1 MFQAHKDPILKPWQY
16 PQGNIARP
24 DRECNSQPH
33 LCPARS
39 KSLQD
44 MSRRQ
49 RRWRSRGDNI
59 FLGDKAST
67 LQLCHCPRRRKT
79 PEGRDRSPM
88 MKKLPT
94 SRNDPQGME
103 NNSMQP
109 E

>member
-1 MFQAHKDPILKPWQY
+1 MHSNPCPPRSMFQAHKDPILKPWQY
-16 PQGNIARP
+16 RQGNIARP
-24 DRECNSQPH
+24 DRECNSQPRPC
-33 LCPARS
+33 LARS

-79 PEGRDRSPM
+79 PEDTGPI
-88 MKKLPT
+88 LT
-94 SRNDPQGME
+94 TTHNC
-103 NNSMQP
+103 
-109 E
+109 